1 MKEEGNSLYKK
12 KFFQKAIAKY
22 RILEMYT
29 RAVKPP
35 ALPDL

>member
-12 KFFQKAIAKY
+12 KFYTKAIAKY
-22 RILEMYT
+22 RMLEMYT

-35 ALPDL
+35 PLPEL